1 MSDNYN
7 ELSIQLED
15 IITRPRMLG
24 RSIIITCTIHRVRR
38 WKRIQTDALSKDDK
52 VGNKP
57 TYHETERCEEVARSD
72 SIIDLM

>member
-7 ELSIQLED
+7 ELSIQLEE
-15 IITRPRMLG
+15 IITRPCKLG
-24 RSIIITCTIHRVRR
+24 PSIIINCTTQRVSP

-57 TYHETERCEEVARSD
+57 TYHEAERCAEVARSD